1 MFIIAANGRGFNR
14 EYRRE
19 ILLFRYVY
27 FFFLVYYS
35 ALKLSEYGECWVS
48 SSIKKKKK
56 TTEISMP
63 RRHAAMLYSWIAN
76 RSFPFAFFS
85 ACGQKQLR
93 LRFFRG
99 KDKRAFNVFLHSVLA
114 RAIVIFWPQRHC
126 VPCQFIWIFYHSRK
140 KSPTRDSAFNFC
152 LLLNWCYLY
161 RANN

>member
-48 SSIKKKKK
+48 SSIKKKKNYWNLNAS
-56 TTEISMP
+56 TARGDALFVDSQ
-63 RRHAAMLYSWIAN
+63 SQF
-76 RSFPFAFFS
+76 SSAFFS

-126 VPCQFIWIFYHSRK
+126 VPCPIHLNFLPLTK
-140 KSPTRDSAFNFC
+140 KITNPWFC
-152 LLLNWCYLY
+152 V
-161 RANN
+161 